1 LARDV
6 GPAAAGST
14 IVAPT
19 MAIAASTE
27 IDLGGRRVTVQAHAT
42 AHTDSDLTVFD
53 TATGTLFAGDLVFRE
68 RVPVIDGSIKGWL
81 AVLDE
86 IAAVGAARVVP
97 GHGPV
102 LTDWPAGLA
111 AQRDYLAL
119 VADEIRG
126 VLKRRGALE
135 QAIQTVGWSQQS
147 RWLLFDRY
155 HARNVTAAFVE
166 LEWE

>member
-1 LARDV
+1 
-6 GPAAAGST
+6 
-14 IVAPT
+14 
-19 MAIAASTE
+19 
-27 IDLGGRRVTVQAHAT
+27 
-42 AHTDSDLTVFD
+42 
-53 TATGTLFAGDLVFRE
+53 
-68 RVPVIDGSIKGWL
+68 
-81 AVLDE
+81 
-86 IAAVGAARVVP
+86 
-97 GHGPV
+97 
-102 LTDWPAGLA
+102 LA